1 MNVKK
6 EPPTSNGEPLRK
18 LEWLLNRDFSGEKL
32 MVNLRYAPKVHS
44 LIK

>member
-1 MNVKK
+1 MGQ
-6 EPPTSNGEPLRK
+6 TYGERLQRLK
-18 LEWLLNRDFSGEKL
+18 WLLNRDFSGEKL